1 MLSDEWNAQIM
12 QPCMSA
18 IGKVLRAETRSFVF
32 GCRVERQSVPIFG
45 SLVRT
50 RIQYRDATVYGL
62 ISNIAIEDDGM
73 TKMLSVADDVR
84 EEDIAWQRARRV
96 PVEVSVLC
104 VGYEEAGGAVRYALP
119 AQPPITLDEV
129 HACDAVEVERFTA
142 QVDWMRLVLDSR
154 DVPTEELLAAAIR
167 IAREVYAN
175 TTVQAQFT
183 QKCGRE
189 LARWLAGDARRLESV
204 LRRI

>member
-1 MLSDEWNAQIM
+1 
-12 QPCMSA
+12 MSA

-32 GCRVERQSVPIFG
+32 GCRVERQAVPIFG

-62 ISNIAIEDDGM
+62 IYNIAIEDDGM
-73 TKMLSVADDVR
+73 TKMLSVAEDVR

-96 PVEVSVLC
+96 PVEASVLC
-104 VGYEEAGGAVRYALP
+104 VGYEEAGGEPRYALS

-129 HACDAVEVERFTA
+129 NTCDSAEIERFTA
-142 QVDWMRLVLDSR
+142 HVDWLRLVLDSR

-167 IAREVYAN
+167 IARESRAN
-175 TTVQAQFT
+175 PTAQAMFT
-183 QKCGRE
+183 QACGRE
-189 LARWLAGDARRLESV
+189 LARWLASDARRLESV
-204 LRRI
+204 LRRL